1 MVHAFVVKNLLD
13 LLFRTGGQYFRSW
26 LEVKALKI
34 QLQFVWKDG
43 KRIYFCLSFL
53 FPREE
58 LILPLRLV
66 ESSGEIAQSLLDIS
80 KLLVNFTVVD
90 DDGWLREFLG
100 GLEALAGRH
109 VEDVRG
115 LDVSGLKAF
124 QVGMDV
130 GAEDVGNLRLLHL
143 LVHPRD
149 HHAL

>member
-1 MVHAFVVKNLLD
+1 MVHAFVVKDLLD
-13 LLFRTGGQYFRSW
+13 LLFRTGGQYFWSW
-26 LEVKALKI
+26 LEVEALKI
-34 QLQFVWKDG
+34 QLQFIWKDW

-58 LILPLRLV
+58 LILPLRFV
-66 ESSGEIAQSLLDIS
+66 ESSGEIAQSLLDIG
-80 KLLVNFTVVD
+80 KLLVNFRVL

-100 GLEALAGRH
+100 GLEALAGLH
-109 VEDVRG
+109 VEDVRC

-124 QVGMDV
+124 QVGLDV

-143 LVHPRD
+143 LVYPRD